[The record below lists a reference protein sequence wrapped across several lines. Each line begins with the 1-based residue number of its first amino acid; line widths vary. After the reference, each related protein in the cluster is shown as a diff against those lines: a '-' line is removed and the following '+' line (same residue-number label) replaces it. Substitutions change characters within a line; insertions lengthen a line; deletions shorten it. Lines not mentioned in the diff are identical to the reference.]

1 MIFRR
6 RKCHGPSEAEQAVR
20 DSEVRLGETRAQ
32 TPGIRALAAELRR
45 AREQNHFAER
55 IRQALEGGQ

>member
-6 RKCHGPSEAEQAVR
+6 RRCRDLSEAEQAVR
-20 DSEVRLGETRAQ
+20 DSEVRLDETRAQ
-32 TPGIRALAAELRR
+32 TPGIRALAADLRR

-55 IRQALEGGQ
+55 IREALEGGQ

>member
-6 RKCHGPSEAEQAVR
+6 RKCRGPSEAEQAVR
-20 DSEVRLGETRAQ
+20 ESAARLDETRAQ
-32 TPGIRALAAELRR
+32 TPGIRELAAELRR

-55 IRQALEGGQ
+55 IRAALGGGS